1 MTAKVGETECSGL
14 KGEIAECGC
23 RHKLFLSYIR
33 TQSKLS
39 DQDVIYGYV
48 SSFANDSELPNNA
61 LGQSISS
68 FRSEFRL
75 RLSIL

>member
-1 MTAKVGETECSGL
+1 VEQSVAGCRVRG
-14 KGEIAECGC
+14 ECGC

-48 SSFANDSELPNNA
+48 SFLANDPDLPNNA
-61 LGQSISS
+61 LGH
-68 FRSEFRL
+68 L
-75 RLSIL
+75 KLSG